1 MAACNTEISA
11 YNSSIAPW
19 HGQALGDDDGIGV
32 IAGGTEMQFP
42 FPSLK

>member
-1 MAACNTEISA
+1 MAACKTEISD

-32 IAGGTEMQFP
+32 TGSGT
-42 FPSLK
+42 